1 MNSLTASMLS
11 RPLIGSAR
19 LGLLRQLPGQSSA
32 LHVLRPSL
40 FRPQPTR
47 PLPPSA
53 CRSVHMSTRPKFRHN
68 GHDRSSSSSSS
79 QSSFSP
85 WYLAAA
91 IPMVVVPGDAPT
103 YETPPPSRSL
113 SSYSR
118 YDLPLNPEF
127 AAEVSKGSV
136 IGFAIGLLVS
146 TFSKSL
152 VLLLGL
158 AITLQ
163 SVAARAGID
172 LVHYFK
178 LKERF
183 SSSRVLTALSE
194 HTAFKLAFGVCF
206 MLSSVMHF

>member
-11 RPLIGSAR
+11 RPLAASAH
-19 LGLLRQLPGQSSA
+19 LGLRQPMAQPILRQ
-32 LHVLRPSL
+32 SL
-40 FRPQPTR
+40 FRPQP
-47 PLPPSA
+47 LAKLQPPASTSRSFHLSA
-53 CRSVHMSTRPKFRHN
+53 PPKFRYNGHN
-68 GHDRSSSSSSS
+68 GSSSSK
-79 QSSFSP
+79 SSFSP
-85 WYLAAA
+85 WYVAAA

-103 YETPPPSRSL
+103 YEKAPPRRPV

-136 IGFAIGLLVS
+136 IGFVIGLLVS

-152 VLLLGL
+152 VLVLGL
-158 AITLQ
+158 AITVQ
-163 SVAARAGID
+163 SMASRAGID
-172 LVHYFK
+172 LAHHLK

-194 HTAFKLAFGVCF
+194 HTAFKLAFGICF